1 MIATWWRQQTKRNNQ
16 ITNLV
21 LADLDN
27 IVLCAL
33 SGDPHMMGSPTQNN
47 HFGQPLFRTPSLGN
61 PFPSNL
67 HCCLTEEKYAKIIHQ
82 IEDDWQ
88 GCV

>member
-27 IVLCAL
+27 LVLRAL
-33 SGDPHMMGSPTQNN
+33 SGDPHMMGSPNQKKHVLDENFLRN
-47 HFGQPLFRTPSLGN
+47 
-61 PFPSNL
+61 
-67 HCCLTEEKYAKIIHQ
+67 
-82 IEDDWQ
+82 
-88 GCV
+88 